1 MTSKYY
7 FIPTDEIANYCKDM
21 PVEIL
26 STYTAE
32 MREKFNAIKD
42 EERCIYYT
50 IYNERCENYQPAT
63 VQQHYNF
70 INLLLEKLKLNN
82 INKISCV
89 SDEVPIPLLLLYIG
103 LGVSSLSSFSKYIKY
118 FLQSKYIFDWGK
130 IMTSPQFDFKD
141 KIQYYRYALSQ
152 KPEFNSVIP
161 NIISSGS
168 EQFESFEPLKWYL
181 LKDIRGSGG
190 GKIYPIYLNSENKFI
205 IMNQDNSLNELNT
218 SQIND
223 FFIQKFITPCSVSGH
238 TIIDILLKPSI
249 TITYDDILE
258 ESKSIQD
265 ENEKCITIYKEC
277 INTYGIDKL
286 NSMLYALYFTNH
298 SDEEYINYINLITV
312 VISDLEGIIGTE
324 EDYMVEIYKD
334 SVDDYN
340 SFIQFINLLKVFNT
354 ERRFYLKFRRPYLHF
369 CSSEGNNSIKIFE
382 KFDIDII
389 FDFEKNLSV
398 STNGDLLV
406 VPPPD
411 FTLFISNFT
420 ARNSIILDEI
430 CKIIDKKRGV
440 YLLFDNFFT
449 PEQKTKIL
457 SEEKII
463 LETLKD
469 SIKVGVGILNYK
481 GETFFPEESREIIK
495 NKIFFKHYA
504 NDYIID
510 NNLKLWML
518 ETNDS
523 PIIQKNTDEFVDFLI
538 NFLIKDY
545 EFRIGFWPQ
554 EGGYKFISKQEHKY
568 ISKYLKYKSK
578 YLQLKYKN

>member
-7 FIPTDEIANYCKDM
+7 FIPTDEIAYYCKDM
-21 PVEIL
+21 PAEIIA
-26 STYTAE
+26 TFTGE
-32 MREKFNAIKD
+32 MIEKFNAIKD

-70 INLLLEKLKLNN
+70 INLLLEKLKINN
-82 INKISCV
+82 INKTPCV
-89 SDEVPIPLLLLYIG
+89 SDEVLVPSILLYIG
-103 LGVSSLSSFSKYIKY
+103 LNVSSPSSFSKYIKY

-130 IMTSPQFDFKD
+130 IMTSPQFDYKD
-141 KIQYYRYALSQ
+141 KIQYYKYAISK
-152 KPEFNSVIP
+152 KPDFIGLIP
-161 NIISSGS
+161 NIIYSGS

-190 GKIYPIYLNSENKFI
+190 GNIYPIYVNAENKFI
-205 IMNQDNSLNELNT
+205 KMDQDNSLNELDT
-218 SQIND
+218 SQINN
-223 FFIQKFITPCSVSGH
+223 FFVQKFITPYSVSGH
-238 TIIDILLKPSI
+238 TIIDILLKPSV
-249 TITYDDILE
+249 TITYVDITE
-258 ESKSIQD
+258 KSKSIQD
-265 ENEKCITIYKEC
+265 ENEKCIAIYKEC
-277 INTYGIDKL
+277 IDIYGIDKL
-286 NSMLYALYFTNH
+286 NSMLYAIYFTNYL
-298 SDEEYINYINLITV
+298 DEKYNNYINLISI
-312 VISDLEGIIGTE
+312 VISDLEGVIGSS
-324 EDYMVEIYKD
+324 EDYMKEIYKD

-340 SFIQFINLLKVFNT
+340 LFIQFINLLKVFNT
-354 ERRFYLKFRRPYLHF
+354 ERRFFLKFRRPYLYF

-389 FDFEKNLSV
+389 FDFTKDLSV

-406 VPPPD
+406 IPPPD
-411 FTLFISNFT
+411 FTLFISNFS
-420 ARNSIILDEI
+420 AGNSIILDEI

-440 YLLFDNFFT
+440 YLLFDNCFT

-457 SEEKII
+457 LEEKKI

-469 SIKVGVGILNYK
+469 SVKVGVGILNFK
-481 GETFFPEESREIIK
+481 NETFFPEESREIIK

-504 NDYIID
+504 NDYIIGND
-510 NNLKLWML
+510 LKLWML

-554 EGGYKFISKQEHKY
+554 EGGYNFISKQEHKY
-568 ISKYLKYKSK
+568 LFKYLKYKSK
-578 YLQLKYKN
+578 YLQLKNKN